1 MLPDEAARGAK
12 SLLRAELLA
21 ARAART
27 APQIEAARAA
37 VRAHVLSRFASARC
51 VAAYRPLRTEPG
63 SVELLDALSAGGA
76 RVIVPLVLDDYDL
89 DWTPWPDG
97 EPLGVDAVA
106 GADLVLVP
114 ALAVDGHGMR
124 LGRGRGCYDRALARV
139 PTGVPV
145 VALLH
150 DGELVDQ
157 VPVEPWDRAVNAA
170 VMPSGWHR
178 FV

>member
-1 MLPDEAARGAK
+1 MPNSEAVRGAK
-12 SLLRAELLA
+12 SLLRTEFLA

-27 APQIEAARAA
+27 ATQIEAARAA
-37 VRAHVLSRFASARC
+37 VRTHVLSRFASAGC

-63 SVELLDALSAGGA
+63 SVELLDALTA
-76 RVIVPLVLDDYDL
+76 RGTQVIVPLVLDDYDL

-106 GADLVLVP
+106 RADVVLVP
-114 ALAVDGHGMR
+114 ALAVDENGMR

-139 PTGVPV
+139 PAGVPV
-145 VALLH
+145 VAVLY
-150 DGELVDQ
+150 DGELVDR
-157 VPVEPWDRAVNAA
+157 VPAEPWDLAVNAA
-170 VMPSGWHR
+170 VTPSGWHQ